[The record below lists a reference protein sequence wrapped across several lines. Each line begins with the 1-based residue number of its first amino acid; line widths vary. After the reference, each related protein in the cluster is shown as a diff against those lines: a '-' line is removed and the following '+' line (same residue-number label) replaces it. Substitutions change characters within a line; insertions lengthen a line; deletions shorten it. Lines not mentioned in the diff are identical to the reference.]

1 MPSLEN
7 WGGRLNMC
15 VLIFCIST
23 YVLCI
28 HTYTFLYNVGI
39 EVVVH
44 TCAVVASVGIGTGLC
59 IISHALFIT
68 LVNICIR

>member
-15 VLIFCIST
+15 VLIFYIST

-28 HTYTFLYNVGI
+28 RTYTFLYNIGI
-39 EVVVH
+39 EVAVH
-44 TCAVVASVGIGTGLC
+44 TSAGVASVGIGTVVC